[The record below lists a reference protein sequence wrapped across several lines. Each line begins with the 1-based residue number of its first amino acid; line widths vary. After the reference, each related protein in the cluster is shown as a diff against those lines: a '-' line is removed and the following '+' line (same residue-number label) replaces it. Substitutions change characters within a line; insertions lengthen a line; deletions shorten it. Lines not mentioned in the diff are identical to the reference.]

1 MLVTGARGGD
11 GGGRRGIV
19 PIDHAFC
26 LPAFGFFREAEFT
39 WRYWAS
45 AAVPFGAEVLHH
57 VASLDVDA
65 DVEAARAAGL
75 GESPCATLRVCTTLL
90 KRLLGGSRAGRAT
103 PRDLSEALMR
113 EEYDRPSTLER
124 LCARAL
130 GLLDEGGELSDAGL
144 VEFVQAEAARRGE
157 EYAPPLEF
165 YARLEEAMREEYL

>member
-1 MLVTGARGGD
+1 MTRPRRVHDGVPVGSEFDEAQSQRLSVLDSRLFNCDRHEGNVLVTGARG

-65 DVEAARAAGL
+65 DVEAARAAAAKALEQVVHTDDFLALPAAWIGSLLAHDEL
-75 GESPCATLRVCTTLL
+75 G
-90 KRLLGGSRAGRAT
+90 
-103 PRDLSEALMR
+103 
-113 EEYDRPSTLER
+113 
-124 LCARAL
+124 
-130 GLLDEGGELSDAGL
+130 
-144 VEFVQAEAARRGE
+144 
-157 EYAPPLEF
+157 
-165 YARLEEAMREEYL
+165 